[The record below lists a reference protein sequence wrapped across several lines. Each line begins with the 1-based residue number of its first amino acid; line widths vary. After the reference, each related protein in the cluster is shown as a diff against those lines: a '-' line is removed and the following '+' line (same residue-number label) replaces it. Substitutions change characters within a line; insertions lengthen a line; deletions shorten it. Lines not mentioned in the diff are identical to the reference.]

1 MTEKMNGKISIAID
15 GPSGAGKST
24 LARSAAQ
31 KFGLIYAD
39 TGAIYRTVGLAAR
52 RAGVEPGDVPS
63 VLSLLTGIRI
73 DLCYENGVQRM
84 YMKGSDVTDYLRS
97 PEISIYASAVSA
109 IPEVRDFLMDMQ
121 RSLAE
126 RYDVVM
132 DGRDIGTVVLPNAS
146 LKIFLTAD
154 PEERA
159 RRRYLELS
167 SAGSNV
173 SFEQVLSDMELRDK
187 NDSSRAAAPLRAAP
201 DAIVLNTTGNSLEK
215 SEKLIFELISEKLGL

>member
-1 MTEKMNGKISIAID
+1 MTEKISGKISIAID

-24 LARSAAQ
+24 LAKSAA
-31 KFGLIYAD
+31 KKLGFIYVD
-39 TGAIYRTVGLAAR
+39 TGAIYRTVGLAAQ
-52 RAGVEPGDVPS
+52 RAGVEPSDIPS
-63 VLSLLTGIRI
+63 VLSLLPGLQI
-73 DLCYENGVQRM
+73 DLRYENGVQRM
-84 YMKGSDVTDYLRS
+84 YMKGADVTDFLRT

-109 IPEVRDFLMDMQ
+109 IPEVRTFLMDMQ

-146 LKIFLTAD
+146 LKIFLTAE

-159 RRRYLELS
+159 RRRYLELVT
-167 SAGSNV
+167 AGSNV

-187 NDSSRAAAPLRAAP
+187 NDSSRAAAPLEAAP
-201 DAIVLNTTGNSLEK
+201 DAIVLNTTGNSLER
-215 SEKLIFELISEKLGL
+215 SEKIIFDLISEKLGL